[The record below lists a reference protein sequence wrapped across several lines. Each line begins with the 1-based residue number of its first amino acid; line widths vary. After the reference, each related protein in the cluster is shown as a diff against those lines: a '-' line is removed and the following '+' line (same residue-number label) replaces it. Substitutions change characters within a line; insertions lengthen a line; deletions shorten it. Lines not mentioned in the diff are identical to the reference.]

1 MVTLNTTWP
10 GFHLPGMA
18 GVQQGEVEAL
28 GSCLGEPCPVLC
40 QHLQHLAQHR
50 LVVQDRRALRCC
62 EFGQHRWPGGLCLLA
77 V

>member
-1 MVTLNTTWP
+1 MVTLNRTQP
-10 GFHLPGMA
+10 AFHLPGMA

-40 QHLQHLAQHR
+40 QHLQHPALHG
-50 LVVQDRRALRCC
+50 LVVQEKRALRCC